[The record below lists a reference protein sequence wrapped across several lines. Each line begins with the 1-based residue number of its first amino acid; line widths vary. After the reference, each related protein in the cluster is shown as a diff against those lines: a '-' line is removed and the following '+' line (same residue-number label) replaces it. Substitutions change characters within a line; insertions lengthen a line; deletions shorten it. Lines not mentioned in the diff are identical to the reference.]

1 MALARLRGASCVL
14 AAVLAFPLTSIAFE
28 TPLSDTAVREAYF
41 LGQRHDL
48 RCLEAYTKSLPL
60 PAKGPHVA
68 AVTFLTPFAQLVQR
82 TSNRVENYSAQQAQ
96 ADHRHV
102 AESVHLILLI
112 NLTPSYGPVISPGDV
127 SHPDIKPVFRPYD
140 FWKDFSVAAFDGDQP
155 RHPSEFH
162 GHANSSCGPRGRCS
176 LTGATLEFTFPAASF
191 ASDTAVIQI
200 APPEG
205 DPVTA
210 EFSLTSLR

>member
-1 MALARLRGASCVL
+1 MRHIHRLHVSFTLSVL
-14 AAVLAFPLTSIAFE
+14 LMWQPLFAFE
-28 TPLSDTAVREAYF
+28 TPLSDTTVREAYF

-140 FWKDFSVAAFDGDQP
+140 FWKDFSVAVFDGDQL

-162 GHANSSCGPRGRCS
+162 GHANSSCGPRGPCS
-176 LTGATLEFTFPAASF
+176 LIGATLEFTFPAASF

-210 EFSLTSLR
+210 EFSLASLR

>member
-1 MALARLRGASCVL
+1 MALTRLRGASCVL
-14 AAVLAFPLTSIAFE
+14 AAVLAFPLPSSAFE

-112 NLTPSYGPVISPGDV
+112 NLTSSYGQVISPGDV

-140 FWKDFSVAAFDGDQP
+140 FWKDFSVAVFDGDQP

-162 GHANSSCGPRGRCS
+162 GHANSSCGPRGPCS
-176 LTGATLEFTFPAASF
+176 LIGATLEFTFSAASF

-205 DPVTA
+205 DPVTV